1 MWMHGSARTSGLPR
15 KRRSHRHTAEPRI
28 LPTSE
33 TPSQRSEGADRR
45 AVGEAPRV
53 HRRRRPEAATPDLAS
68 LARERAVQSRRAQ
81 GLPDHITDAATLDQ
95 VAQLVLADRPSALAA
110 RPPP

>member
-1 MWMHGSARTSGLPR
+1 M
-15 KRRSHRHTAEPRI
+15 AEPRV

-33 TPSQRSEGADRR
+33 APSQRSSGSDRD
-45 AVGEAPRV
+45 AVGEAPRL
-53 HRRRRPEAATPDLAS
+53 HRRRRPQAPAADLAS

-81 GLPDHITDAATLDQ
+81 GLPDHITDPATLDQ
-95 VAQLVLADRPSALAA
+95 VAQLVLANRPPARSA

>member
-1 MWMHGSARTSGLPR
+1 MHGSARSSGLPR
-15 KRRSHRHTAEPRI
+15 ERRSHRHTAKPRI
-28 LPTSE
+28 PPTSE
-33 TPSQRSEGADRR
+33 TPSQCSKGSDRR
-45 AVGEAPRV
+45 AVGETPRV
-53 HRRRRPEAATPDLAS
+53 HRRRRPEAATADLVS

-95 VAQLVLADRPSALAA
+95 VAQLVLADRSPTWAA

>member
-1 MWMHGSARTSGLPR
+1 MAKP
-15 KRRSHRHTAEPRI
+15 HTAQSA
-28 LPTSE
+28 TA
-33 TPSQRSEGADRR
+33 TPERCVAPHRR
-45 AVGEAPRV
+45 HPQAEGEAPRL
-53 HRRRRPEAATPDLAS
+53 HRRRRHEAATAELAS

-95 VAQLVLADRPSALAA
+95 IAQLVLADRPPTWAA